1 MRAAS
6 CGAWNPIEFSPVRP
20 PTVAFDNERSEAY
33 TVLQI
38 EVADRLG
45 LLYDILQALTRFE
58 IDIAHAIIVTDQG
71 EAGDVFYLTDTDGR
85 KISNPDCLQ

>member
-6 CGAWNPIEFSPVRP
+6 CGAWKPIEFSPERP

-38 EVADRLG
+38 EAADRLG
-45 LLYDILQALTRFE
+45 LLYDILQVLMRFE
-58 IDIAHAIIVTDQG
+58 QVRNALLEV
-71 EAGDVFYLTDTDGR
+71 L
-85 KISNPDCLQ
+85 S